1 MPAEMSEA
9 ELPLHRLSEASSR
22 ASLSSAAVGDGLP
35 PTTASSLPIRTDA
48 YADDGA
54 ATGDADADAAAALL
68 DSSDGEKRPAGA
80 RGRARTA
87 SFSFDFSGRLLQLAV
102 SDDVGAGTAG
112 GTATDRGTREG
123 RGGKVKEHMSLIGGM
138 ALIVGIVIGSGIFSS
153 PGVVAKETGSV
164 GSALLVWA
172 GAGLLSWAGVS
183 HAPPSPTRNGNA

>member
-9 ELPLHRLSEASSR
+9 ELSLHRLSEASSR

-54 ATGDADADAAAALL
+54 ETGDADADAAAALL

-87 SFSFDFSGRLLQLAV
+87 SFSFDFSGRLLQLAA
-102 SDDVGAGTAG
+102 SDDVGAGAAG

-153 PGVVAKETGSV
+153 PGVVARETGSV

-172 GAGLLSWAGVS
+172 GAGLLSWAGTS
-183 HAPPSPTRNGNA
+183 CEPIRPKRER